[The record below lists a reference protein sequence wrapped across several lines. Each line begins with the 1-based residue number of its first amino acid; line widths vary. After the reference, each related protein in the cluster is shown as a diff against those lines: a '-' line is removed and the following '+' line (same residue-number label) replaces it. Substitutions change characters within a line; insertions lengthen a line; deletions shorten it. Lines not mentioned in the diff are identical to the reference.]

1 MNKKIIC
8 FYGIKFFDVNYK
20 FILRLLN
27 KKKGYLVMP
36 AASSLADI
44 SSNSR
49 YLASLR
55 NSTAAIFDSGFFCL
69 LIKILKFCNVKKFS
83 GYKFINLFLKDYSMK
98 NKKILLLNSST
109 KSEKI
114 NYAFFKLK
122 KFKYLKSYVCPV
134 YNIRN
139 IVDRKLFNIVKI
151 YKPQI
156 IIINIGGGNQE
167 ILAHEIIKNVK
178 NKMIII
184 CSGAA
189 VSFFT
194 GEQVQIGEIYDFL
207 YLGWLRRFLNNPKE
221 YYPRITK
228 SLYLIKLVIKNNLR
242 ITKISNI

>member
-1 MNKKIIC
+1 MNKKIFH

-36 AASSLADI
+36 AASSLVDI
-44 SSNSR
+44 SRNSR
-49 YLASLR
+49 YAASLR

-69 LIKILKFCNVKKFS
+69 LIKILKFCSIKKFS
-83 GYKFINLFLKDYSMK
+83 GYKFINLFLKDSSMK

-109 KSEKI
+109 RSDKI
-114 NYAFFKLK
+114 NYVFFKLK
-122 KFKYLKSYVCPV
+122 KFKYFKSYVCPI
-134 YNIRN
+134 YNNRT
-139 IVDRKLFNIVKI
+139 IVDQKLFNIVNI

-189 VSFFT
+189 ISFFT
-194 GEQVQIGEIYDFL
+194 GEQTQIGEIYDFL
-207 YLGWLRRFLNNPKE
+207 YLGWFKRFIFNPKE
-221 YYPRITK
+221 YYPR
-228 SLYLIKLVIKNNLR
+228 LIKSFHLISLVIKSNSR
-242 ITKISNI
+242 ISNI